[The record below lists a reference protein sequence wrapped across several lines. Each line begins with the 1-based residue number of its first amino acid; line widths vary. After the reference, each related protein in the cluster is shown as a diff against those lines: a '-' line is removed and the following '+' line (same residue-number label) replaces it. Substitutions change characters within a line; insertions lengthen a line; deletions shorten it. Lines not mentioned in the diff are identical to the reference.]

1 MTDTPTVTALV
12 VRAREGDQDAWNE
25 LVDRYAPLVWSI
37 CRRYGLARTD
47 IDDVAQNV
55 WLRAVG
61 QLKALREPAAL
72 PGWLATTTKH
82 ECSRVFRARRRQEGT
97 EQPLDFEMTP
107 DDESKLIEQELEAA
121 ERNAVLRAAFAE
133 LSATCQQI
141 LLLRME
147 GVPYEEIGARL
158 GMSIGSI
165 GPTRARC
172 LEKLRADPALVALMT
187 TETSRSEQYG

>member
-1 MTDTPTVTALV
+1 MTDAPAVTALV
-12 VRAREGDQDAWNE
+12 IRAREGDQDAWNE

-37 CRRYGLARTD
+37 CRRYGLARSD

-121 ERNAVLRAAFAE
+121 ERNATLRAAFAE
-133 LSATCQQI
+133 LSSTCQRI
-141 LLLRME
+141 LLLRIE
-147 GVPYEEIGARL
+147 GVPYEEISTRL

-172 LEKLRADPALVALMT
+172 LEKLRANPALVALMT
-187 TETSRSEQYG
+187 TESSRSEQYG